1 MLLLTLFAYRPGTL
15 IGIAAIV
22 AWVLCVAV
30 AFKDLFGRHDLGAG
44 GKVVWV
50 LVVVLLPIVGLLV
63 YFLASA
69 ARPPSR

>member
-15 IGIAAIV
+15 IGIAAIA
-22 AWVLCVAV
+22 AWVLCILVAL
-30 AFKDLFGRHDLGAG
+30 KDLFGRHDIGAG
-44 GKVVWV
+44 GKLVWV

>member
-1 MLLLTLFAYRPGTL
+1 VLLLPLFAYRPGTL
-15 IGIAAIV
+15 IGIAAIA
-22 AWVLCVAV
+22 AWALCVVV
-30 AFKDLFGRHDLGAG
+30 ALKDLFGRHDLGAG

-50 LVVVLLPIVGLLV
+50 LVVLVLPIVGLLV

>member
-1 MLLLTLFAYRPGTL
+1 MLLALLAYRPGTL
-15 IGIAAIV
+15 IGLAAIAA
-22 AWVLCVAV
+22 WLLCVVV

-44 GKVVWV
+44 GKAVWV

-69 ARPPSR
+69 MRPPAR